1 MNDISDRLEDL
12 YDTLYDNEINK
23 IESELYDR
31 YTSADEETKEVIID
45 SVVKKRLLKMRDDI
59 KISKD
64 ILEKIGKFNRLF
76 SLNYRNL
83 NFSLKQE
90 IENIKFPKIRPG
102 EIYNEL
108 PIIQYI
114 STNSKRMSESKGE
127 EEYSNKSITEE
138 NFLNYNNILIPLLID
153 GYTKGNLNLGMFI
166 GEDEYARFLKSNR
179 QEMKL
184 PFQNESKKGKQG
196 KGKKKKKKFRGGR
209 RDKKIFKGRDS
220 GDGSRN
226 KSKNKSKNS
235 SRKPNKQN
243 KPNKSLFNVY
253 KNVYLPGGF
262 TIYKELNE
270 KFNKSS
276 KETEIIYEDGSAEY
290 EAKINKDTADLTNPI
305 IDTVVKITKFQLKI
319 DNDPDKTF
327 TYPIELFKNINNV
340 GSKLNEVLNRTSF
353 NGNCD
358 NINER
363 QIYIENMP
371 VNLGDPYVDIVKEK
385 PSNPNSKCVIKV
397 KPDYRKQLNQL
408 IYFKKLSSQLNY
420 DFLLGI
426 SVREDNFLKLRKYFF
441 SFLTSSMKERI
452 KYLEKI
458 SDKYTNLFGIEMD
471 NLNNNKNNNRNDKRK
486 IIELIEGMV
495 SNIEFKLYKE
505 KNKMSDKEIKYWMK
519 AKKDLEKD
527 LKNLS

>member
-1 MNDISDRLEDL
+1 MNNISDRLEDL
-12 YDTLYDNEINK
+12 YETLYDNEINK

-31 YTSADEETKEVIID
+31 YTSSNEETKEVIID
-45 SVVKKRLLKMRDDI
+45 SVVKKRLSKMRDDI

-90 IENIKFPKIRPG
+90 IENIKFPKIRSG

-114 STNSKRMSESKGE
+114 STNAKRMSEGKGE
-127 EEYSNKSITEE
+127 EEYSDKEYGITKD

-153 GYTKGNLNLGMFI
+153 GYIKGNLNLGMFI
-166 GEDEYARFLKSNR
+166 GEDEYAQFLKKNR

-184 PFQNESKKGKQG
+184 PFQKEQKKGKQG

-220 GDGSRN
+220 RDGSRDQ
-226 KSKNKSKNS
+226 SKNS

-243 KPNKSLFNVY
+243 KPNKLFNVY

-276 KETEIIYEDGSAEY
+276 KETKIIYDGGG
-290 EAKINKDTADLTNPI
+290 EAIINNNTADLTDPNPI
-305 IDTVVKITKFQLKI
+305 STSPVTITEFKLKI

-353 NGNCD
+353 NANCT
-358 NINER
+358 NINEKV
-363 QIYIENMP
+363 IYIENMP
-371 VNLGDPYVDIVKEK
+371 VNLVKPYIDIYEK
-385 PSNPNSKCVIKV
+385 QSGQQKGKCVINV

-408 IYFKKLSSQLNY
+408 IYFNKLSRQLNY
-420 DFLLGI
+420 NFLLGI
-426 SVREDNFLKLRKYFF
+426 SVGKDNFLKLRKYFF

-458 SDKYTNLFGIEMD
+458 SEKYTNLFGIEMN
-471 NLNNNKNNNRNDKRK
+471 NLNNKNNNKNDKRK

-519 AKKDLEKD
+519 AKMELEKD